1 MFHGLT
7 DGLGALNFMK
17 YLTERYLELAAGE
30 QYKKERESGE
40 GQAGLS
46 GGKRHAPGEAKEA
59 ADFVTDDVE
68 KDGLLKAFE
77 KLELIE

>member
-1 MFHGLT
+1 MFECCEIGVAM
-7 DGLGALNFMK
+7 G
-17 YLTERYLELAAGE
+17 
-30 QYKKERESGE
+30 
-40 GQAGLS
+40 S
-46 GGKRHAPGEAKEA
+46 GGREAKEA